1 MAVFI
6 FVTNINTKR
15 DINRLKPY
23 LDHNQD
29 IINWTVTTLIR
40 VCGYDCHKMDCLTFF
55 KRSGLYLLN
64 RKLKFVRTHK
74 TTMQIN
80 FEPLYFLDS
89 PDLSIFEIKR
99 LDQPLNSP
107 LEDVFFWMI
116 YHKERKEIQRLTFRS
131 MDSSSVL
138 EERFFIEGFLKF
150 SNTEGT
156 YIAKYNSGQYD
167 LKHLKAAEF
176 PQEIS
181 DAIQFFGEVQTGNPY
196 SVIGHSIIYIKTFWL
211 SQIIPTVYAC
221 RKNHIGYHTHFFF
234 RQIGF

>member
-1 MAVFI
+1 
-6 FVTNINTKR
+6 
-15 DINRLKPY
+15 
-23 LDHNQD
+23 
-29 IINWTVTTLIR
+29 
-40 VCGYDCHKMDCLTFF
+40 
-55 KRSGLYLLN
+55 
-64 RKLKFVRTHK
+64 
-74 TTMQIN
+74 MQIN

-181 DAIQFFGEVQTGNPY
+181 DAIQ
-196 SVIGHSIIYIKTFWL
+196 
-211 SQIIPTVYAC
+211 VYFSLQQRA
-221 RKNHIGYHTHFFF
+221 
-234 RQIGF
+234 